1 MNGIR
6 TMDMGSAASWTGTA
20 PVVGAGGLDM
30 DALLEMRQVTKR
42 YPHFTLDHVDFVVP
56 KGYVTGLIGENG
68 AGKTTLMK
76 AALGIVR
83 AEEGE
88 ILLDGKPMKE
98 DDRALRERFGVVFD
112 SSSFP
117 EELTAKQISRIL
129 NDIYSRWEQG
139 TFEQLLHRFSIPM
152 DKKVKE
158 YSRGMKM
165 KLPIAAALSHHAD
178 FLLLDEATGGLDP
191 VAREEILDLFQAFME
206 EEGHT
211 ILMSSHITSDLEKIA
226 DYVAFMK
233 DGKLVF
239 QEEKDELLS
248 TCGILKCGR
257 EDFQNVDYPDF
268 LASREHAFGREI
280 LLRDRHAFEAQYP
293 QAVVDPVKLEDIML
307 FLVKGE
313 QL

>member
-1 MNGIR
+1 MDVA
-6 TMDMGSAASWTGTA
+6 MDMGRIASCTGDRIM
-20 PVVGAGGLDM
+20 VGDGNMDM
-30 DALLEMRQVTKR
+30 DAMLEMRQVTKR
-42 YPHFTLDHVDFVVP
+42 YENFTLDHVDFVVP

-76 AALGIVR
+76 AALGIIR
-83 AEEGE
+83 TEEGE
-88 ILLDGKPMKE
+88 MLLDGKPLKR
-98 DDRALRERFGVVFD
+98 DDRAVKERFGVVFD

-117 EELTAKQISRIL
+117 EELSAKQIGKIL
-129 NDIYSRWEQG
+129 RDIYSRWDQRA
-139 TFEQLLHRFSIPM
+139 FEQLLHRFSIPLN
-152 DKKVKE
+152 KKVKE

-165 KLPIAAALSHHAD
+165 KLSITAALSHHAD

-191 VAREEILDLFQAFME
+191 VVREEILDLFQEFMQ

-233 DGKLVF
+233 DGRMVF
-239 QEEKDELLS
+239 REEKDVLLS
-248 TCGILKCGR
+248 DCGILKCGR
-257 EDFQNVDYPDF
+257 ADFQGVNCPAF
-268 LASREHAFGREI
+268 LAKREHAFGKEI
-280 LLRDRHAFEAQYP
+280 LLKDRHAFAAQYP
-293 QAVVDPVKLEDIML
+293 DAVVDPVNLEDIML

>member
-1 MNGIR
+1 MNVA
-6 TMDMGSAASWTGTA
+6 MDMGTAALRSGNET
-20 PVVGAGGLDM
+20 VVGDGDMDM
-30 DALLEMRQVTKR
+30 DAMLEMRQVTKR
-42 YPHFTLDHVDFVVP
+42 YENFTLDHVDFVVP

-76 AALGIVR
+76 AALGLIR
-83 AEEGE
+83 TEEGE
-88 ILLDGKPMKE
+88 ILLDGKPLAAN
-98 DDRALRERFGVVFD
+98 DRAVKERFGVVFD

-117 EELTAKQISRIL
+117 EELSAKQIGRIL
-129 NDIYSRWEQG
+129 QDIYSRWEPD
-139 TFEQLLHRFSIPM
+139 TFAQLLHRFSIPT

-165 KLPIAAALSHHAD
+165 KLSIAASLSHHAD

-191 VAREEILDLFQAFME
+191 VVREEILELFQEFME

-233 DGKLVF
+233 DGRMVF
-239 QEEKDELLS
+239 QEEKDVLLS
-248 TCGILKCGR
+248 SCGILKCGR
-257 EDFQNVDYPDF
+257 DDFRDMDCPAF
-268 LASREHAFGREI
+268 LASREHVFGREI
-280 LLRDRHAFEAQYP
+280 LLRDRHSFEVQYP
-293 QAVVDPVKLEDIML
+293 EAVVDPVKLEDIML